1 MTEHPVVRMRK
12 GIDEAVARAIERY
25 WVTIDHGV
33 HHAPASM
40 GTHVEAAMQYLV
52 DRGELTE
59 EHLRDNI
66 EDAVHHPVT
75 GTAYVI
81 KAERLRYHDGDHTLW
96 TDRPNQ
102 GR

>member
-12 GIDEAVARAIERY
+12 GIDEATARAIQRY
-25 WVTIDHGV
+25 WAAIDAGV
-33 HHAPASM
+33 HYVKAD
-40 GTHVEAAMQYLV
+40 MQYLV

-59 EHLRDNI
+59 EHMRDNI
-66 EDAVHHPVT
+66 EDALHAPVR